1 MANALN
7 NTLSARM
14 ADLLGALAEE
24 FPCAG
29 VIILAAIPADDV
41 PDTSIVMTAT
51 NVDEDSFRE
60 ILDQVVTDETGGGA
74 PVNTPTLN

>member
-1 MANALN
+1 MTYAS
-7 NTLSARM
+7 NTALSARM
-14 ADLLGALAEE
+14 EDLLDALAEE

-29 VIILAAIPADDV
+29 VIILAAIPADDI
-41 PDTSIVMTAT
+41 PDTSIVMTVT

-60 ILDQVVTDETGGGA
+60 ILDQVVTDETGGGD